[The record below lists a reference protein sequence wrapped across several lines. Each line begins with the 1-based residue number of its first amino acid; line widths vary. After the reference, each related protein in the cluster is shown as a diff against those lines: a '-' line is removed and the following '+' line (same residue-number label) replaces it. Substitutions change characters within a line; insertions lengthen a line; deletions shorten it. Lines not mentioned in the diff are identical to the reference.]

1 MEVEDQDR
9 GSSLS
14 KPMKIGLI
22 VIASVVV
29 ICVLAV
35 PQSNTV
41 NDESKDVPAPVVTE
55 VIPTLEE
62 IRATGD
68 NLTSEGEISVWRK
81 RLATLPSEQVE
92 AVEPGRGENPDNTKL
107 VESIITKEEWDYLFP
122 KRNSEYTY
130 DNFLKA
136 IAKFPAVCD
145 PEKGEATCRNVLAT
159 LFAHFTQETG
169 AHNPNDEEVP
179 EEWRQGLK
187 YLVEIGCEEKDC
199 GYSTKNQYCKEPTYD
214 ENGRPDP
221 WQAAAWPCGKK
232 ENGEYQSYHGRGAI
246 QLSFNFNYGQFS
258 ASMFGD
264 IRKLLDNPDLVK
276 NTWLNFASAIW
287 FYATPQPPKPSML
300 GTIVGDWEPSE
311 EDKQRGI
318 FPGFGVTTNI
328 LNGGIECNKG
338 SETSS
343 ALNRAK
349 YYKEFAKYL
358 GVKIEGDTGCGRMKP
373 FENKGDVNLY
383 WDQDWSKKYHC
394 KLVKWTTTYSALAY
408 NDYVRCVR
416 DIYKINI

>member
-22 VIASVVV
+22 VIASIVSVVV
-29 ICVLAV
+29 VVV

-92 AVEPGRGENPDNTKL
+92 TVEPGRGENPDNTKL

-145 PEKGEATCRNVLAT
+145 PEKGE
-159 LFAHFTQETG
+159 
-169 AHNPNDEEVP
+169 
-179 EEWRQGLK
+179 
-187 YLVEIGCEEKDC
+187 
-199 GYSTKNQYCKEPTYD
+199 
-214 ENGRPDP
+214 
-221 WQAAAWPCGKK
+221 
-232 ENGEYQSYHGRGAI
+232 
-246 QLSFNFNYGQFS
+246 
-258 ASMFGD
+258 
-264 IRKLLDNPDLVK
+264 
-276 NTWLNFASAIW
+276 
-287 FYATPQPPKPSML
+287 
-300 GTIVGDWEPSE
+300 
-311 EDKQRGI
+311 
-318 FPGFGVTTNI
+318 
-328 LNGGIECNKG
+328 
-338 SETSS
+338 
-343 ALNRAK
+343 
-349 YYKEFAKYL
+349 
-358 GVKIEGDTGCGRMKP
+358 
-373 FENKGDVNLY
+373 
-383 WDQDWSKKYHC
+383 
-394 KLVKWTTTYSALAY
+394 
-408 NDYVRCVR
+408 
-416 DIYKINI
+416 